1 MRKVL
6 TYIRDHCFTDTVVAV
21 ITVGV
26 VVEVVI
32 NGVVVVY
39 IWYSG
44 I

>member
-1 MRKVL
+1 MYLRKVL
-6 TYIRDHCFTDTVVAV
+6 TYIRDHCFTVVAV

-39 IWYSG
+39 LV
-44 I
+44 